1 MANTNRSRVLWLDI
15 ARGICIL
22 CMVTCH
28 CFGWSHRNP
37 MFTFFTGTWFLVF
50 FFFCSGMVFS
60 NKHDFKTYAL
70 RQAKKLMIPYVLVV
84 GGILLYRIHTGLW
97 WDLSPMLKAKSFFA
111 TLLTSLSAD
120 LNGVIPFNTATIGV
134 GPIWFFTCMFLSSLL
149 FKAIYRFQYRLII
162 SIVMAAAA
170 AFSQKYFILPFTL
183 QDACIGC
190 MFMAIGEFARTYV
203 YAYVEKVKKL
213 NGFVNLL
220 LAAALLGAHVLIL
233 AVYPCALDL
242 GSNVY
247 TLFTLP
253 GSLSGFVF
261 LLTIAV
267 FFERTQVF
275 DQYLAF
281 CGMESLLIVVLHDL
295 DIMFLRNWS
304 DRDNSFL
311 VGTLLLYPFAVY
323 IYRRMMTQTRLL
335 IQQQKE
341 KAKT

>member
-1 MANTNRSRVLWLDI
+1 MANTNRSRILWLDI

-28 CFGWSHRNP
+28 AFGWSHRNP

-50 FFFCSGMVFS
+50 FFFCSGMVFK
-60 NKHDFKTYAL
+60 NKHSFGTFAL

-97 WDLSPMLKAKSFFA
+97 WDLSPALKAKSFFA
-111 TLLTSLSAD
+111 TLFTSLSAD
-120 LNGVIPFNTATIGV
+120 LNNVLLFNTATIGV
-134 GPIWFFTCMFLSSLL
+134 GPIWFFTCMFMASLL
-149 FKAIYRFQYRLII
+149 FKAIYPCKYRLPL
-162 SIVMAAAA
+162 SIVLAAVAA
-170 AFSQKYFILPFTL
+170 WSQKHILLPLTL

-190 MFMAIGEFARTYV
+190 MFMALGEFLRPYV
-203 YAYVEKVKKL
+203 DAFVERLKKL
-213 NGFVNLL
+213 HCLVHLL
-220 LAAALLGAHVLIL
+220 LAAVLLGIHVLIL
-233 AVYPCALDL
+233 AVHPCALDL

-261 LLTIAV
+261 LICLAV
-267 FFERTQVF
+267 FFERTEVF
-275 DQYLAF
+275 DDYLAF
-281 CGMESLLIVVLHDL
+281 CGSETLLIVVLHDL

-311 VGTLLLYPFAVY
+311 IGTLLLYPFVIH
-323 IYRRMMTQTRLL
+323 IYRKVMAQAKLL
-335 IQQQKE
+335 IQSWKE
-341 KAKT
+341 KAKS